1 MIVLSLS
8 PRFLMAAS
16 WLRINEL
23 FSSNANLV
31 CIVARIQSI
40 NSVQG
45 TLILYDNDDNGAS
58 LSTLHVSFINVCTP
72 FDMQALALL
81 SGQFVQVYGKVIRQG
96 ANIIRVD
103 AQFIRKLG
111 IDFDINEYVKGLI
124 LIRNYM
130 ANVDSSGVENV
141 VDININHV
149 FGYDASQ
156 YLVELA
162 ATVPSASL
170 ISWLDQLID
179 LLTKRNLSSSIVDKA
194 LLTNVVQELRAQLS
208 NDSHNEALFSVLNAF
223 SMPKFIY
230 SRSMKKFIGKEI
242 DNDLFGS
249 AQTRSEVFWE
259 RYDLLLQR
267 TLRHDVFSQVN
278 LAAASTNKVQKYQL
292 KTIEHL
298 LAAGS
303 KSEKVVVLGMLS
315 QLHETKYDLQDP
327 TGVISLNLDNATFHP
342 GFYFENCFVLVEG
355 QFDDGIFNVS
365 GIGLPPPES
374 AQSTRS
380 YFGEI
385 NITGNTHDQSA
396 KTKIRLKEI
405 EEKSDDAF
413 VFLSDV
419 WLDDKKV
426 MERIE
431 QLFDGFAEQPPFAFI
446 FCGNFLS
453 RPTANLYIND
463 LSDAFKS
470 FAKLVAKYPD
480 ICERAHFIFVPGPQD
495 RHAPKIYPRAPF
507 PPSINDI
514 LKKRIRH
521 LHLATNPVRIQYCTQ
536 EIVIFREDLLQK
548 LCRYCIKL
556 PSDNLPMHLCHTL
569 VTQAHLSPLPVSMT
583 PIYWSFDHTLHL
595 YPLPDLIVVCDKFKS
610 ITDTIADCTIINP
623 GSFAI
628 NKYCF
633 KVYLPATREI
643 EDSQITNM

>member
-1 MIVLSLS
+1 
-8 PRFLMAAS
+8 MAAS
-16 WLRINEL
+16 WLCINEL
-23 FSSNANLV
+23 FSSNASV
-31 CIVARIQSI
+31 ICIVARIQSI
-40 NSVQG
+40 NSIQR
-45 TLILYDNDDNGAS
+45 TLILYDNDDN
-58 LSTLHVSFINVCTP
+58 TLHVSFVNLRTP
-72 FDMQALALL
+72 SDIQSLALL
-81 SGQFVQVYGKVIRQG
+81 PGQYIQVYGKVIRQG

-103 AQFIRKLG
+103 AQIIRQLG
-111 IDFDINEYVKGLI
+111 IDFDINEYIKGLI
-124 LIRNYM
+124 LMRNYM
-130 ANVDSSGVENV
+130 ANVDITAFRLRGL
-141 VDININHV
+141 DLK
-149 FGYDASQ
+149 FDASQ

-162 ATVPSASL
+162 STVPSASL

-179 LLTKRNLSSSIVDKA
+179 LLTKRNLSSSTVDKT

-230 SRSMKKFIGKEI
+230 SRSMKKFIEKEI

-249 AQTRSEVFWE
+249 ARTRSEVFWE
-259 RYDLLLQR
+259 RYDLLSQR

-278 LAAASTNKVQKYQL
+278 LASVSTNKVQKYQL

-303 KSEKVVVLGMLS
+303 KSEKVVLLGMLS

-355 QFDDGIFNVS
+355 QIDDGIFNVS

-405 EEKSDDAF
+405 EQKSDDAF
-413 VFLSDV
+413 VFLSD
-419 WLDDKKV
+419 V

-431 QLFDGFAEQPPFAFI
+431 QLFDGFADQPPFAFI

-463 LSDAFKS
+463 LSDAFKN

-521 LHLATNPVRIQYCTQ
+521 LHLATNPVRLQYCTQ

-569 VTQAHLSPLPVSMT
+569 VTQAHLSPLPVYMT
-583 PIYWSFDHTLHL
+583 PIYWSFDHALHL

>member
-1 MIVLSLS
+1 
-8 PRFLMAAS
+8 MAAS
-16 WLRINEL
+16 WLCINEL
-23 FSSNANLV
+23 FSSNASV
-31 CIVARIQSI
+31 ICIVARIQSI
-40 NSVQG
+40 NSIQR
-45 TLILYDNDDNGAS
+45 TLILYDNDDN
-58 LSTLHVSFINVCTP
+58 TLHVSFVNLRTP
-72 FDMQALALL
+72 SDIQSLALL
-81 SGQFVQVYGKVIRQG
+81 PGQYIQVYGKVIRQG

-103 AQFIRKLG
+103 AQIIRQLG
-111 IDFDINEYVKGLI
+111 IDFDVNEYIKGLI
-124 LIRNYM
+124 LMRNYM
-130 ANVDSSGVENV
+130 ANVDITAFRLRGL
-141 VDININHV
+141 DLK
-149 FGYDASQ
+149 FDASQ

-162 ATVPSASL
+162 STVPSASL

-179 LLTKRNLSSSIVDKA
+179 LLTKRNLSSSTVDKT

-208 NDSHNEALFSVLNAF
+208 NDSQ
-223 SMPKFIY
+223 
-230 SRSMKKFIGKEI
+230 KEI

-249 AQTRSEVFWE
+249 ARTRSEVFWE
-259 RYDLLLQR
+259 RYDLLSQR

-278 LAAASTNKVQKYQL
+278 LASVSTNKVQKYQL

-303 KSEKVVVLGMLS
+303 KSEKVVLLGMLS

-355 QFDDGIFNVS
+355 QIDDGIFNVS

-405 EEKSDDAF
+405 EQKSDDAF
-413 VFLSDV
+413 VFLSD
-419 WLDDKKV
+419 V

-431 QLFDGFAEQPPFAFI
+431 QLFDGFADQPPFAFI

-463 LSDAFKS
+463 LSDAFKN

-521 LHLATNPVRIQYCTQ
+521 LHLATNPVRLQYCTQ

-569 VTQAHLSPLPVSMT
+569 VTQAHLSPLPVYMT
-583 PIYWSFDHTLHL
+583 PIYWSFDHALHL